1 MCDNPEC
8 KCTYCKGD
16 NYDSYISDHLR
27 QIMDSINGH
36 LPEPVNPEDERING
50 EEHFYKVVR
59 NFVRD
64 SLDEL
69 KELKKL
75 CL

>member
-1 MCDNPEC
+1 M
-8 KCTYCKGD
+8 
-16 NYDSYISDHLR
+16 
-27 QIMDSINGH
+27 MDTINGH

-75 CL
+75 SL